1 MLPQTPIEE
10 FDAELNRVVIRLRSL
25 PINKI
30 DDVQETFIALTEALL
45 TCSATL
51 GDAVPVALPAIEP
64 RAYADAI
71 AVLAQDVRKAA
82 ADENLLVPATLALTH
97 ARRALP

>member
-25 PINKI
+25 PIDKI
-30 DDVQETFIALTEALL
+30 GDVQATFIALTEALL
-45 TCSATL
+45 ACSATL
-51 GDAVPVALPAIEP
+51 GDAAPVALPAIEP
-64 RAYADAI
+64 RAYADVI
-71 AVLAQDVRKAA
+71 TVLAQDVRKAA
-82 ADENLLVPATLALTH
+82 TDENLLVPATSALTA